1 VTRSTRNSDTP
12 RTRSRR
18 VLHLEPLED
27 RSVPAVFTV
36 NSLADVASGAYNPA
50 DNVVTLREAVE
61 RANALAGADT
71 IRFAANLRGT
81 ITLAHGELT
90 ISDDLTVRGNGAG
103 RLAVSGGG
111 ESRVL
116 FVDEG
121 ATVAVFDLTIRDG
134 SVFDFGGGIF
144 NEGDLTLTRVNVVNN
159 MAVSDELDTSFGGGG
174 IENRGTLTLWYS
186 RVANNT
192 LWGTQQIFEDIDNGG
207 GGIDSRDGADLNIY
221 YSVITGNDSFNAG
234 GIRSADSTFTMVG
247 SAVTNN
253 TAFGIVGGGMALAV
267 SVNDI
272 HGSVIAGNRMAG
284 DFGSGAGFSN
294 DSSITTLDG
303 CVVSGNTATGYGGG
317 IVVASVQEG
326 GASSVTATDTV
337 FSDNK
342 AFFGGAFAVI
352 DGSALNLDDCTLTG
366 NLADVDGGA
375 IWIGNVLDDFGLFFG
390 NCDVTITDSAIR
402 NNTAGGNGGGIFLEV
417 ADTLVLDG
425 VRVARNHADGTGG
438 GLYIQDTPDVFD
450 ISGALIVLNA
460 PDNVVVVA

>member
-1 VTRSTRNSDTP
+1 MTRSTRHSDQP
-12 RTRSRR
+12 RRSAHRA
-18 VLHLEPLED
+18 LALEPLED

-36 NSLADVASGAYNPA
+36 NSLADIAPGGFNPA
-50 DNVVTLREAVE
+50 DSVVTLREAVE

-81 ITLAHGELT
+81 VTLAHGELT
-90 ISDDLTVRGNGAG
+90 VSDDATIRGNGAG

-116 FVDEG
+116 FVEEG

-159 MAVSDELDTSFGGGG
+159 IAVSDELDTSFGGGG

-192 LWGTQQIFEDIDNGG
+192 LWGTQQVFEDIDNGG
-207 GGIDSRDGADLNIY
+207 GGIDSRDGADLNVY

-234 GIRSADSTFTMVG
+234 GIRSADGTFTMVG

-272 HGSVIAGNRMAG
+272 HDSVIASNRMAG

-294 DSSITTLDG
+294 DSSLTTLDG
-303 CVVSGNTATGYGGG
+303 CIVSGNTATGYGGA

-337 FSDNK
+337 FSGNS
-342 AFFGGAFAVI
+342 AFFGGAAAVV
-352 DGSALNLDDCTLTG
+352 DGTTLALDGCALTG
-366 NLADVDGGA
+366 NKATLDGGG
-375 IWIGNVLDDFGLFFG
+375 IWVGNVLGEFG
-390 NCDVTITDSAIR
+390 NCHVTITDSAIVG
-402 NNTAGGNGGGIFLEV
+402 NTAGGNGGGIFLAV

-425 VRVARNHADGTGG
+425 VLVARNHADGTGG
-438 GLYIQDTPDVFD
+438 GLYIQDTPAVFD
-450 ISGALIVLNA
+450 ISGALVVLNT
-460 PDNVVVVA
+460 PDNVVVVV